1 MISEFQQLS
10 RKIEQLAELAMV
22 LRHENAELRRNL
34 TVISAD
40 HMLCKEKIL
49 QAQQRIGALLAQ
61 LPAPA
66 PEESPEQSP
75 LHSLACDSDM
85 SEVDQEEAA

>member
-10 RKIEQLAELAMV
+10 RKIEQLAELAMT

-34 TVISAD
+34 TLVSAD
-40 HMLCKEKIL
+40 HTLCKEKIR

-61 LPAPA
+61 LPAP
-66 PEESPEQSP
+66 
-75 LHSLACDSDM
+75 LHLPACDGDM
-85 SEVDQEEAA
+85 SEVGPEEAV

>member
-10 RKIEQLAELAMV
+10 RKIEQLAELAIV
-22 LRHENAELRRNL
+22 LRQENAELRRNL

-61 LPAPA
+61 LPAP
-66 PEESPEQSP
+66 EQSP

-85 SEVDQEEAA
+85 LEVDQEEAA